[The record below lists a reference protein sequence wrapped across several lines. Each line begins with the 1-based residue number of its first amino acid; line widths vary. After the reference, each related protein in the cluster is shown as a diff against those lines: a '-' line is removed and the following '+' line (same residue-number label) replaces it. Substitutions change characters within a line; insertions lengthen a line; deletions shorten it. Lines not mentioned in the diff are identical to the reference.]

1 MSWGDKRLTN
11 KHEQKRRVNGLG
23 QVKKII
29 AVVSGKGGV
38 GKSTVSVLL
47 TRALQRAGQKVGL
60 LDADIYGPSIP
71 LMTGAG
77 RPTGM
82 QGDLIVPPKVNGVP
96 VVSAAMFSNGVEA
109 HSLRGPLASQF
120 VRQFFE
126 QVAWGELDTLV
137 VDLPPGTGDIHLTM
151 AQTVRVAAAVVITT
165 PQEVSLQDVQ
175 RSLANLKKVQIPV
188 AALVENMSGI
198 LCPKCQKTHSFLPG
212 RAGEILQDQLKL
224 TQHYKLDFVPETA
237 SFADQGKLLEF
248 DSERISRSTF
258 EVLDSLVKQALFVES
273 RLARGSFL
281 DKFKLKWRK

>member
-1 MSWGDKRLTN
+1 MTDTN
-11 KHEQKRRVNGLG
+11 EQKRRVNGLG
-23 QVKKII
+23 KVKKIV

-47 TRALQRAGQKVGL
+47 ARALQKTGQKVGL

-71 LMTGAG
+71 LMTGST
-77 RPTGM
+77 RPKGM
-82 QGDLIVPPKVNGVP
+82 KGDLILPPMVSGIP
-96 VVSAAMFSNGVEA
+96 VVSAAMFSQGVEA

-151 AQTVRVAAAVVITT
+151 AQTVRVAAAVVVTT
-165 PQEVSLQDVQ
+165 PQDVSLQDVQ

-188 AALVENMSGI
+188 AALIENMSGI

-224 TQHYKLDFVPETA
+224 SKHYKLSFVPETA
-237 SFADQGKLLEF
+237 VFADEGKLLSF
-248 DSERISRSTF
+248 DAERVSSQTF
-258 EVLDSLVKQALFVES
+258 EALDSLVRES
-273 RLARGSFL
+273 FGLQSSPARASFL
-281 DKFKLKWRK
+281 NKFKLKWRK